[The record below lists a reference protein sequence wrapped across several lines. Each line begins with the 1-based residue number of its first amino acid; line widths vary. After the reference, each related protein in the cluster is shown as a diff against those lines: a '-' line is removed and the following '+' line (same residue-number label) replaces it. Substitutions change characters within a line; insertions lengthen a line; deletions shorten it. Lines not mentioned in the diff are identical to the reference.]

1 MAKKKSVLFRSK
13 ELRDT
18 SNAAALLR
26 DIADKME
33 KGELVIQQGDEKV
46 VLSFGNR
53 IGLSFLVTEK
63 DGKRGKLR
71 RMKLSLRW
79 IEGEAEKKVTIE

>member
-18 SNAAALLR
+18 GNAATFLR

-33 KGELVIQQGDEKV
+33 KGELVFQQGDEKV
-46 VLSFGNR
+46 VLSFSDR
-53 IGLSFLVTEK
+53 IGLSLLVTEK

-79 IEGEAEKKVTIE
+79 IEGEADKKVTIE